1 MNSSEHSHDTDQD
14 QDTSGCVVVVDDNA
28 GVRQMLALAL
38 ETAGFEVL
46 EAGTELQLQRVL
58 AQRRPD
64 ALLIDLQR
72 SAAEGLHLLSRM
84 RSRQS
89 LREVPILFL
98 AGTHD
103 DAFREQALRT
113 GADYFGLRPLGMIEL
128 QNQVLDLV
136 TRRRQTAQP
145 TRRQH
150 KRVS

>member
-1 MNSSEHSHDTDQD
+1 M
-14 QDTSGCVVVVDDNA
+14 VVIDDNV

-38 ETAGFEVL
+38 ETTGFEVL
-46 EAGTELQLQRVL
+46 EAGTELELQRLL

-72 SAAEGLHLLSRM
+72 SAADGLHLLNRM
-84 RSRQS
+84 RSRPS
-89 LREVPILFL
+89 LRGTPILFL

-103 DAFREQALRT
+103 DAFREQALEA

-128 QNQVLDLV
+128 QNEVIELV
-136 TRRRQTAQP
+136 AGRRRGTEP
-145 TRRQH
+145 HPRQH